1 MTMQLPEHYTAVDLT
16 RDYATEH
23 AAELTLLANTIPLV
37 TYTEADIL
45 ADCKPGRWLHAKWE
59 HGLAVERE
67 STPIAFIAAHECTG
81 FTPLGYPVNTIYIS
95 ELAVHED
102 HRRRGIATAL
112 LQGFFAKND
121 CLGLQVLRGKTR
133 YSVQTNAEGWN
144 DPVISMYK
152 SFGFSERTL
161 KQYPNRCDVVL
172 EKW

>member
-1 MTMQLPEHYTAVDLT
+1 MTMQLPEHYAAVDLT
-16 RDYATEH
+16 RDYASAH
-23 AAELTLLANTIPLV
+23 AAELTQLANTIPLV

-45 ADCKPGRWLHAKWE
+45 ADFKPGQWLHAKWE
-59 HGLAVERE
+59 HGLAVECADV
-67 STPIAFIAAHECTG
+67 PVAFIAAHERTD
-81 FTPLGYPVNTIYIS
+81 FTHLGYPVNTIYIS
-95 ELAVHED
+95 ELAVDEA

-112 LQGFFAKND
+112 LQEFFVKND

-133 YSVQTNAEGWN
+133 YSVQTNAESWN